1 LDVNNPKDVKNFLH
15 TKYDWDILA
24 SSNVWSFGPETYG
37 TNILLNDSLV
47 SGTNQSSLNRIKQS
61 VVQGFRWSTR

>member
-1 LDVNNPKDVKNFLH
+1 VNDPKLLKTFLE

-24 SSNVWSFGPETYG
+24 SSNVWAFGPETYG
-37 TNILLNDSLV
+37 TNALINDSLPTA
-47 SGTNQSSLNRIKQS
+47 TNQEVLSRVRQS